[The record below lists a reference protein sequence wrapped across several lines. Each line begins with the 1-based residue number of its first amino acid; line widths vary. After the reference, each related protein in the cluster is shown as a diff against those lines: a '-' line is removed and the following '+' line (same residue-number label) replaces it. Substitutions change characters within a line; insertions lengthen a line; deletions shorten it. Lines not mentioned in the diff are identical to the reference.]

1 MTDDKRQRLE
11 DFGLVGRGGPP
22 SRDGSPGGLAPP
34 GGGKV
39 QALTGLT
46 AMTPQ

>member
-11 DFGLVGRGGPP
+11 DFGPV
-22 SRDGSPGGLAPP
+22 
-34 GGGKV
+34 GKV
-39 QALTGLT
+39 QVLKGLT